1 MADEQLGV
9 IGLGV
14 PGNSKWRDNGQM
26 TRRKWILLGLLLAV
40 VGVMVGIYF
49 FWPGEIQAAVGIF
62 VAFGVLA
69 ANGWEWLGKGSHPTT
84 HDWGMTLRRGL
95 LLELLAAVIGMMLLV
110 YFFWNGEL
118 QATVVLILAVLVVAA
133 NAWEW
138 ITPVLGIQGEMDRKF
153 IRRMLLLL
161 LALVAVGMVL
171 VALDSQ
177 AEKAVSF
184 LCVLF
189 AIPVLGLNLWEA
201 FRGHLAEPQSFS
213 RRRLILLIL
222 LALAVL
228 AACVYAFWPQQ
239 WLEYVCLLFGLPV
252 ILANAWEWFLP
263 HLMEEMVNII
273 KGQKKASKSHLPS
286 QEGGEE
292 PKRSQG

>member
-1 MADEQLGV
+1 M
-9 IGLGV
+9 
-14 PGNSKWRDNGQM
+14 
-26 TRRKWILLGLLLAV
+26 LLAV
-40 VGVMVGIYF
+40 AGVMMGIYF
-49 FWPGEIQAAVGIF
+49 FWPGEAQAAAVILL
-62 VAFGVLA
+62 AFGVLA
-69 ANGWEWLGKGSHPTT
+69 ANGWEWLGKGIHPSTPG
-84 HDWGMTLRRGL
+84 WGMTLRRGL

-138 ITPVLGIQGEMDRKF
+138 ITPVLGIQGESDREF

-161 LALVAVGMVL
+161 LAVVAVGMVL

-177 AEKAVSF
+177 AEKPVAF

-189 AIPVLGLNLWEA
+189 AIPILGLNFREA
-201 FRGHLAEPQSFS
+201 FRGHLVEPHSFS
-213 RRRLILLIL
+213 RRRVILLIL

-239 WLEYVCLLFGLPV
+239 WLEYVCLLLGLPV

-263 HLMEEMVNII
+263 HLMDEMVNIF
-273 KGQKKASKSHLPS
+273 KRQKNAGKNPLHS
-286 QEGGEE
+286 QEGGEQ
-292 PKRSQG
+292 PKSSQG